1 MLMIIIACFALLFSL
16 FFFLKKPTGAA
27 GLASIAG
34 LFLYDSFKTIV
45 ADQLTKI
52 ITSVPRGLIEV
63 ALFASL
69 IIIFPLFL
77 HLFSRRGHLFKI
89 ARLIESLIFAAFL
102 VLVGSW
108 CITYFISVDPLSA
121 NILRTVS
128 PFKHLIILAQAVLS
142 YLNLLLYRDHTKD

>member
-52 ITSVPRGLIEV
+52 ITSVPRGLIEFT
-63 ALFASL
+63 LFASL
-69 IIIFPLFL
+69 VIISPPILSPWP
-77 HLFSRRGHLFKI
+77 
-89 ARLIESLIFAAFL
+89 SL
-102 VLVGSW
+102 
-108 CITYFISVDPLSA
+108 
-121 NILRTVS
+121 
-128 PFKHLIILAQAVLS
+128 
-142 YLNLLLYRDHTKD
+142 

>member
-1 MLMIIIACFALLFSL
+1 MILIAWFALLFSL

-63 ALFASL
+63 IFFASL

-89 ARLIESLIFAAFL
+89 ARLIAAFL

-142 YLNLLLYRDHTKD
+142 YLDLLLYRDHTKD